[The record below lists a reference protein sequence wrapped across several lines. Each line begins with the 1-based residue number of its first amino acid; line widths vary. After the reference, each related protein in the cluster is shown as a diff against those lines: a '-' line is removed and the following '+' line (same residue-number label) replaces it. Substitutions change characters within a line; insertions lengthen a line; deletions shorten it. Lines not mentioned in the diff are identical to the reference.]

1 MQKYFVGIFATV
13 SIKNLDIFPDIFI
26 KYWKFSK
33 YFPLR
38 IKGFFLSW
46 KTTTTTFSTTLVKL
60 DCRFL
65 LKYTYLFIIIIYNIR
80 FKPFCIFSYAYRKII
95 EKHLFFSKVH
105 KNRFAL
111 RGGGR
116 GSKPY
121 VTTYGSP
128 YLVFFM
134 PSSLSLK

>member
-38 IKGFFLSW
+38 IQGFFLSW

-65 LKYTYLFIIIIYNIR
+65 LKYTYLFIIIIYNIC
-80 FKPFCIFSYAYRKII
+80 FKPFCIFSYANRKII
-95 EKHLFFSKVH
+95 KNTYFFQKSTKTV
-105 KNRFAL
+105 L
-111 RGGGR
+111 PYGGGGG

-121 VTTYGSP
+121 VTTYWP
-128 YLVFFM
+128 VTYWFFYAFF
-134 PSSLSLK
+134 KIF